1 MIKGYITAGVTV
13 VVDKWSEPEMR
24 VKFLINPIARAR
36 GGQRLWN
43 RLQDACA
50 SLGYVEG
57 KDYSLEWTHAG
68 HAVEQACR
76 AAGECDRVVAVGGD
90 GTVRAVAEGLFKAST
105 GAALGVIPQGTGN
118 DFARVTGVYQLWT
131 RRRLLGLSEIVK
143 RLVAGPTM
151 TVDVL
156 SLNDQIFFMCYCG
169 VGWDALVC
177 RAYTQLRHHPT
188 VRAALRPRFI
198 NECVYALLALRYCT
212 TRLPSLSW
220 QLVTPKNG
228 STTGTIPPGASAVI
242 VSNVPS
248 YAGGAP
254 LTTDLGSG
262 DGLFEVTPVTRP
274 WHFALLVLSRYW
286 PPLRHSCPLE
296 STRVRGFQLALPGGC
311 ALQIDG
317 DDATGVLAN
326 DTSLSIR
333 VAGQISVVYAQ
344 SSPESLLNAR

>member
-1 MIKGYITAGVTV
+1 
-13 VVDKWSEPEMR
+13 MR

-36 GGQRLWN
+36 GGQRFWN

-57 KDYSLEWTHAG
+57 QDYNLEWTYAG

-90 GTVRAVAEGLFKAST
+90 GTVRAVAEGLFKAGT

-131 RRRLLGLSEIVK
+131 PRRRLGLSEIVK

-156 SLNDQIFFMCYCG
+156 SLDDQIFFMCYCG

-188 VRAALRPRFI
+188 MRAAHRPRFRRRMCLCPAGVTI
-198 NECVYALLALRYCT
+198 LHDTLAQSLLA
-212 TRLPSLSW
+212 TRHAGKWLDNRHYSP
-220 QLVTPKNG
+220 G
-228 STTGTIPPGASAVI
+228 SQCGDREQCAVLCRRGTINNKPGFWRWSVRD
-242 VSNVPS
+242 
-248 YAGGAP
+248 YTCD
-254 LTTDLGSG
+254 TT
-262 DGLFEVTPVTRP
+262 V
-274 WHFALLVLSRYW
+274 A
-286 PPLRHSCPLE
+286 LRHPSP
-296 STRVRGFQLALPGGC
+296 
-311 ALQIDG
+311 
-317 DDATGVLAN
+317 
-326 DTSLSIR
+326 
-333 VAGQISVVYAQ
+333 VAGIGPPYGTFVHWRAH
-344 SSPESLLNAR
+344 A